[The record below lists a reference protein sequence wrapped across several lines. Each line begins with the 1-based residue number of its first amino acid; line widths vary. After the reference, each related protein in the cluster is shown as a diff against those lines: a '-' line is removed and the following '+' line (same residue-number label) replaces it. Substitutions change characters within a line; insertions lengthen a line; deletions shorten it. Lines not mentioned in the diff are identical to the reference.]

1 MDHSTWE
8 LAYYELEKYGIKA
21 DLIIDHA
28 LTAFEFRHSSGNL
41 IIAAPNTIE
50 LLYGVYD
57 FAERFGGYSFFE
69 PGNDRFDPARKV
81 NDLPEGIL
89 FTAPA
94 PLLKRRG
101 FIQEFPFDDETGQ
114 LFDWM
119 AKNKLNY
126 LLVWMK
132 YYDDLPDQLKD
143 SARIRALRSKAA
155 TTTST
160 TGYPVNSTAK
170 VTRTFSPK

>member
-8 LAYYELEKYGIKA
+8 LAHSELEKYGIKA

-28 LTAFEFRHSSGNL
+28 LAAFEFRHSSGNL

-126 LLVWMK
+126 LLVSS
-132 YYDDLPDQLKD
+132 LK
-143 SARIRALRSKAA
+143 
-155 TTTST
+155 
-160 TGYPVNSTAK
+160 
-170 VTRTFSPK
+170 